1 MPKMHDGTEV
11 PYKLNEFVEET
22 KQVDVQTPE
31 GIKKIDVTEKVM
43 YIDVK
48 PKPFICAFEKHE
60 FKTSENKR
68 GNAECKKCG
77 FITNLS
83 PIHWKVVN
91 GKAVARTDE

>member
-1 MPKMHDGTEV
+1 MPKTTEGIDV
-11 PYKLNEFVEET
+11 PFKINEFVEET
-22 KQVDVQTPE
+22 KQVDVRTPE

-60 FKTSENKR
+60 FKPTENKR

-77 FITNLS
+77 FIINLS
-83 PIHWKVVN
+83 PIYWKVIN
-91 GKAVARTDE
+91 GKAIAR